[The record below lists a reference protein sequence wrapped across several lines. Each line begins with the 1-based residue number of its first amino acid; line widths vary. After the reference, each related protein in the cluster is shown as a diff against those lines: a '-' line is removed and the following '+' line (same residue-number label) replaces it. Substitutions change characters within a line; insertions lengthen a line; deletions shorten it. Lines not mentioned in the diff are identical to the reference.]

1 MNDLPNSDFAII
13 VVREALRGVW
23 TKIEKKWPVQSYLWI
38 RNLPKATLL
47 CFLSHTLLIVN

>member
-23 TKIEKKWPVQSYLWI
+23 TKIEKNGWCKVI
-38 RNLPKATLL
+38 
-47 CFLSHTLLIVN
+47 CG